1 MSAVECTSLADNL
14 HFFSGYSS
22 VYTQLATEQT
32 SVFLQ
37 PWGENKEEPLISQHP
52 FVLNLSQFSNLMC
65 PRLTEGRGKVSR
77 HTCLLFF
84 LSIEAEKDL
93 TDSYMTH
100 EICINKMI
108 QWFTRNLEQPKL
120 KMRWTAIPSI
130 SPLVILLH
138 ACCQSRPFDVSHSNN
153 PHDPTVAWTV
163 KHWGSLEGFQR
174 CILLGIEFASVLGS
188 DGDIV
193 VN

>member
-1 MSAVECTSLADNL
+1 MHLLSRQSTFFFRLLFGVHTISDGANVCIFAALRWKQRRTTHQPTSLCAE
-14 HFFSGYSS
+14 SI
-22 VYTQLATEQT
+22 A
-32 SVFLQ
+32 VFKPYVPEAHRRARQSL
-37 PWGENKEEPLISQHP
+37 KTHLS
-52 FVLNLSQFSNLMC
+52 FV
-65 PRLTEGRGKVSR
+65 
-77 HTCLLFF
+77 F